1 MAKSADPNRRE
12 DILKAAREVF
22 KRSGYEKAHVED
34 IAQLAGVAKGTVYL
48 YFKSK
53 QAMLDALCD
62 YYQEMIS
69 DALVS
74 SMQNPDTHTAIKEAV
89 HAGLAVASRERDLL
103 KLLDLRLG
111 LKAGGD
117 AIENPRGQKILRRF
131 FRERVAN
138 GDMQDFDPVI
148 ASELTGESSSDPVS
162 GGRMLRVTSSAVTVN
177 VFEPVLF
184 VQTYLTLVPTFTFGN
199 VPEPVHV

>member
-1 MAKSADPNRRE
+1 MAKPADPNRRE

-148 ASELTGESSSDPVS
+148 ASELTG
-162 GGRMLRVTSSAVTVN
+162 G
-177 VFEPVLF
+177 F
-184 VQTYLTLVPTFTFGN
+184 VQWISKLCLLWRN
-199 VPEPVHV
+199 VDVSRYEDTAVSMLQSALLSKKNARGG

>member
-1 MAKSADPNRRE
+1 MSKPADPNRRD

-22 KRSGYEKAHVED
+22 KQRGYEKAHVAE
-34 IAQLAGVAKGTVYL
+34 IAQMAGVAKGTVYL

-69 DALVS
+69 YALLTAL
-74 SMQNPDTHTAIKEAV
+74 QNPDSYAAIKEAV
-89 HAGLAVASRERDLL
+89 HAGLGVATRERDLL

-111 LKAGGD
+111 LAAGGD

-138 GDMQDFDPVI
+138 GDMQDYDPVI
-148 ASELTGESSSDPVS
+148 ASELTGGFVQWISKLCLLWRNLEISRYEDTAV
-162 GGRMLRVTSSAVTVN
+162 RMLQSALLSKKN
-177 VFEPVLF
+177 AK
-184 VQTYLTLVPTFTFGN
+184 GG
-199 VPEPVHV
+199 

>member
-148 ASELTGESSSDPVS
+148 ASELTG
-162 GGRMLRVTSSAVTVN
+162 G
-177 VFEPVLF
+177 F
-184 VQTYLTLVPTFTFGN
+184 VQWISKLCLLWRN
-199 VPEPVHV
+199 VDISRYEDTAVSMLQSALLSKKNARGG

>member
-1 MAKSADPNRRE
+1 MDPNRRE

-74 SMQNPDTHTAIKEAV
+74 SMQNTDTHTAIKEAV
-89 HAGLAVASRERDLL
+89 HAGLAVAS
-103 KLLDLRLG
+103 
-111 LKAGGD
+111 
-117 AIENPRGQKILRRF
+117 IENPRGQKILRRF

-148 ASELTGESSSDPVS
+148 ASELTGGFVQWISKLCLLWRNVDISRYEDTAV
-162 GGRMLRVTSSAVTVN
+162 RMLQSALLSKKNTR
-177 VFEPVLF
+177 
-184 VQTYLTLVPTFTFGN
+184 GG
-199 VPEPVHV
+199 